1 MKYIIVI
8 TLFFA
13 DPTYS
18 GNDAVRVLEKY
29 NKPLEFSTVSE
40 CGSHI
45 KENLDELKAFAL
57 TVYPK
62 ATAVKQILCALKG
75 KEI

>member
-1 MKYIIVI
+1 M
-8 TLFFA
+8 FFA

-18 GNDAVRVLEKY
+18 GNDAVSVLEKH

-45 KENLDELKAFAL
+45 RKNLEELKTFAL

-62 ATAVKQILCALKG
+62 ATAVKQILCVLKG